1 MSNIS
6 KENNNE
12 IGVMLLRDSIQ
23 EAEEVMAF
31 LQLLDEREKRDFL
44 NFMQGAYFTK
54 LLGKE
59 AV

>member
-1 MSNIS
+1 MSKFVDAKKNYID
-6 KENNNE
+6 
-12 IGVMLLRDSIQ
+12 VMLPIENKQ